1 MGDYTYDSFIKYV
14 KFRMGQRTDL
24 SSVDSEDLYGTW
36 VNAAYKM
43 LTSKNVI
50 FGIKGFHKSFYF
62 PELET
67 ADTSQ
72 STVDGTAYIDVPS
85 DCLVI
90 REVEDTTNDRLLTPT
105 SWREYKKYADRADTS
120 AESEPTEWVRRGTYI
135 YLHPTPDDAYTMTI
149 DYRQRVTVDISGDS
163 TTDIGNEWDEPIL
176 QLATYKGL
184 MWMEEFDKA
193 QIVKEEFKETVADI
207 LGIYFQEELGREKHL
222 GLDPAYKR
230 KQ

>member
-67 ADTSQ
+67 YDDSQ
-72 STVDGTAYIDVPS
+72 STVAGTTHIDIPS
-85 DCLVI
+85 DALII
-90 REVEDTTNDRLLTPT
+90 RDVEDTTNDRLLTPI
-105 SWREYKKYADRADTS
+105 SWLEYKNYPNRATTS
-120 AESEPTEWVRRGTYI
+120 ARSEPTEYVRRGTYI
-135 YLHPTPDDAYTMTI
+135 YLHPTPDDVYAMTI
-149 DYRQRVTVDISGDS
+149 DHRKKITVDISGD
-163 TTDIGNEWDEPIL
+163 TTTEIGNEWDMPIV
-176 QLATYKGL
+176 QLGTYIGL